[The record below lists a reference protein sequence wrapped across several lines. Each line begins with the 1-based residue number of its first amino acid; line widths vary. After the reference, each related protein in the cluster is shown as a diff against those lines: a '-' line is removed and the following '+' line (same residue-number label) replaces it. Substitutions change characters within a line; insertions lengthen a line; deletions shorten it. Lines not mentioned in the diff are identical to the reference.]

1 MNLNEQDFQNMNT
14 QYDIQK
20 RNNSRLI
27 IFDDRF
33 ALTLWRRLKFS
44 HRITKLIPNTKPF
57 GFNVQGTWRMCGV
70 NTAMRLNIT
79 KYNQSISE
87 NSTKRSLSIRYCYL
101 HILQLKSEKSIM
113 NQDEQKKLIEQLPVE
128 MWISILKHLD
138 KQDIQHL
145 VLAFPD
151 FQLLKIVWEA
161 EEVKK
166 FEENLLRQKFIPT
179 INGVYEHSRTA
190 TSYIVQYDRNTH
202 EVCEVEMEKL
212 LADVFYNRNC
222 YGSLYGVEQKD
233 RIKRQP
239 TIDLDHSVDRTY
251 MTNRHQAQFIR
262 QDLLSRFHLE
272 KSTLLHSSD
281 DEKFDSDM
289 SIDNQQYEFDKLE
302 ILTRQ
307 RKHALEN
314 TEEKLVDQYLVAN
327 NNGHDYH
334 LDRWRTFSRDDIIGY
349 RENLLKQ
356 IEQDSGY
363 HNVEA
368 YIDTGRST
376 ACQNHLIFDFDT
388 HQLVVERLS
397 DEMPHDV
404 KPTSLLYDCVRQL
417 QKSIS
422 QDNPILFYR
431 VNVEKLAKA
440 KKINFNLAIGH
451 NSDHA
456 FVLATYGGVA
466 AL

>member
-1 MNLNEQDFQNMNT
+1 
-14 QYDIQK
+14 
-20 RNNSRLI
+20 
-27 IFDDRF
+27 
-33 ALTLWRRLKFS
+33 
-44 HRITKLIPNTKPF
+44 
-57 GFNVQGTWRMCGV
+57 
-70 NTAMRLNIT
+70 
-79 KYNQSISE
+79 
-87 NSTKRSLSIRYCYL
+87 
-101 HILQLKSEKSIM
+101 M

-356 IEQDSGY
+356 IEQDSGATLCRMASE
-363 HNVEA
+363 NM
-368 YIDTGRST
+368 RS
-376 ACQNHLIFDFDT
+376 ALKLED
-388 HQLVVERLS
+388 VV
-397 DEMPHDV
+397 
-404 KPTSLLYDCVRQL
+404 
-417 QKSIS
+417 
-422 QDNPILFYR
+422 
-431 VNVEKLAKA
+431 
-440 KKINFNLAIGH
+440 
-451 NSDHA
+451 
-456 FVLATYGGVA
+456 
-466 AL
+466 